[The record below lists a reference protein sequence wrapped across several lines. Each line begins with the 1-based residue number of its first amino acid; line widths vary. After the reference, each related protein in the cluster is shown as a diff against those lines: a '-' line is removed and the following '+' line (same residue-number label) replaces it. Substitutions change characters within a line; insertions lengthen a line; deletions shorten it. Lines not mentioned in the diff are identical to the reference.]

1 MTLDDIVTMLLAE
14 AIDELVGE
22 WRPCSRDV
30 REARLLSSARA
41 LSAGASAETQRRA
54 VAAGWVYR

>member
-14 AIDELVGE
+14 AIDEHACS

-30 REARLLSSARA
+30 REARLLSSA
-41 LSAGASAETQRRA
+41 LVMSVGYNAETQQRA
-54 VAAGWVYR
+54 QRAGWVYR

>member
-14 AIDELVGE
+14 AIDEHACA